1 MAELIG
7 RTVGGYRVEAELGR
21 GGQAIVYR
29 ATQMSLQRVVA
40 LKVVSPQYTSDEG
53 FLERFKREG
62 ISAASLD
69 HPNVVPVYEAGESDG
84 VAYLA
89 MKYIDGGSL
98 DDLLRRGGSI
108 PLPRSLSILRQIAD
122 ALDYAAGRGFIH
134 RDVKPAN
141 VLLGPGDHVY
151 LTDFGL
157 ARALEGSRITRT
169 GVWMGTLEYIAPEQI
184 RGSEVT
190 PAADRYAFA
199 VVAYEMLTGR
209 PPFQREDRTALLYA
223 HLSDTPDPPSTLR
236 PELAGGVDA
245 VLARALAKDP
255 DQRFPTAKA
264 FVDALAGAIPTGAGA
279 APTMIPGAADTE
291 VTPAVTA
298 APTGPPRTDP
308 PQPPPPATP
317 PPLAAPGAAAPAY
330 AGQAAAPPP
339 GGQPPR
345 RRRGWL
351 PWALGGGGA
360 AVVAGVVV
368 AVVLATS
375 GGGGS
380 STITTFVTASTGSG
394 PTISTET
401 TTTTTTTTTA
411 AGPTFPTA
419 RESVL
424 ISHLP
429 RAVRASCE
437 RTDEAAQAP
446 SSITSV
452 YCRLR
457 GRGIYYEQFSGLA
470 PMQSYY
476 EGKLRLHHIKRD
488 SGSCENRE
496 NSEGTYNQGG
506 GTVGRITCYRVSGS
520 PWIVWTHN
528 KLRVVSTLLGSSDTP
543 RQVYGVWKD
552 AGPFA

>member
-40 LKVVSPQYTSDEG
+40 LKVVSPQYASDEG
-53 FLERFKREG
+53 FMERFKREG

-108 PLPRSLSILRQIAD
+108 PLPRALSILRQIAE

-223 HLSDTPDPPSTLR
+223 HLSDTPEPPSTLR
-236 PELAGGVDA
+236 PELGGGVDA

-255 DQRFPTAKA
+255 DQRYPSAGA
-264 FVDALAGAIPTGAGA
+264 FVEALAQAIPTGAGA
-279 APTMIPGAADTE
+279 APTLVPGAAATE

-298 APTGPPRTDP
+298 GPPSTDP

-317 PPLAAPGAAAPAY
+317 PPLAAPAGAAPAY
-330 AGQAAAPPP
+330 GAQAAAPPP
-339 GGQPPR
+339 GGDPPK

-360 AVVAGVVV
+360 VVVAGVVV

-375 GGGGS
+375 GGGGGN
-380 STITTFVTASTGSG
+380 TITTFVTRSTESI
-394 PTISTET
+394 PTISTD
-401 TTTTTTTTTA
+401 TTTTTTTTA
-411 AGPTFPTA
+411 GPAFPTA
-419 RESVL
+419 RERVL

-446 SSITSV
+446 KSITSV

-457 GRGIYYEQFSGLA
+457 GRGIYYEQFSGTA
-470 PMQSYY
+470 PMQAYY
-476 EGKLRLHHIKRD
+476 EGKLRLHDIKRD
-488 SGSCENRE
+488 SGSCESKE
-496 NSEGTYNQGG
+496 DSEGTYNQGG
-506 GTVGRITCYRVSGS
+506 ATVGRITCYRVSGT
-520 PWIVWTHN
+520 PWIVWTHT

-543 RQVYGVWKD
+543 KQIYDVWKD

>member
-40 LKVVSPQYTSDEG
+40 LKVVSPQYASDEG
-53 FLERFKREG
+53 FMERFKREG

-108 PLPRSLSILRQIAD
+108 PLPRSLSILRQIAE

-236 PELAGGVDA
+236 PELGGGVDA
-245 VLARALAKDP
+245 VL
-255 DQRFPTAKA
+255 
-264 FVDALAGAIPTGAGA
+264 
-279 APTMIPGAADTE
+279 
-291 VTPAVTA
+291 
-298 APTGPPRTDP
+298 
-308 PQPPPPATP
+308 
-317 PPLAAPGAAAPAY
+317 
-330 AGQAAAPPP
+330 
-339 GGQPPR
+339 
-345 RRRGWL
+345 
-351 PWALGGGGA
+351 
-360 AVVAGVVV
+360 
-368 AVVLATS
+368 
-375 GGGGS
+375 
-380 STITTFVTASTGSG
+380 
-394 PTISTET
+394 
-401 TTTTTTTTTA
+401 
-411 AGPTFPTA
+411 
-419 RESVL
+419 
-424 ISHLP
+424 
-429 RAVRASCE
+429 
-437 RTDEAAQAP
+437 
-446 SSITSV
+446 
-452 YCRLR
+452 
-457 GRGIYYEQFSGLA
+457 
-470 PMQSYY
+470 
-476 EGKLRLHHIKRD
+476 
-488 SGSCENRE
+488 
-496 NSEGTYNQGG
+496 
-506 GTVGRITCYRVSGS
+506 
-520 PWIVWTHN
+520 
-528 KLRVVSTLLGSSDTP
+528 
-543 RQVYGVWKD
+543 
-552 AGPFA
+552 